1 MRLIGFGFTDVTNGP
16 LQAGYTDLSDV
27 TVLIGPN
34 DSGKSSTLALLA
46 DALDPQ
52 PPVQL
57 HAWFGPPPRPNLVVF
72 VVCSEGE
79 RDLSLTSIADP
90 THDPARR
97 SRAPQCPRT
106 TTDGPTST
114 SGRAHGH
121 GVEWSSA
128 SWSLRNASVRTV
140 LGSS

>member
-52 PPVQL
+52 PPAPL
-57 HAWFGPPPRPNLVVF
+57 ENLLSPPATANLIVF
-72 VVCSEGE
+72 AKCSEGE
-79 RDLSLTSIADP
+79 RDLLLTSIADP
-90 THDPARR
+90 THDPGDEDVSPTVPDDDEGWTDAYIGPRARPR
-97 SRAPQCPRT
+97 GGVVQCELDLEER
-106 TTDGPTST
+106 
-114 SGRAHGH
+114 
-121 GVEWSSA
+121 
-128 SWSLRNASVRTV
+128 
-140 LGSS
+140 LG